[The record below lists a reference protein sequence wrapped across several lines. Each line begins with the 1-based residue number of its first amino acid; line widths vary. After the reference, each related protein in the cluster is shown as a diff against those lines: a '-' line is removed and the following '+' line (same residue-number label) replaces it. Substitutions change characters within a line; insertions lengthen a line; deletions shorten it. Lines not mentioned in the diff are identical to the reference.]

1 MTELAY
7 CAVCGIQLVA
17 MPVVRKIADR
27 QATFCSDICADRFQQ
42 EPVRYAGEPVLRV
55 RGLHKSFGSG
65 EAETPVLRGIDLT
78 VWEGEFVSIVG
89 ASGSGKSTLLNMI
102 GMLDR
107 PTRGD
112 IYIEGKHS
120 AEFSDEER
128 AGIRA
133 QTFGFVFQ
141 QYNLIPWLSVI
152 ENAMLPAL
160 FSGRGK
166 ARESALRQRLVDV
179 GLKHRIGHLPSHLSG
194 GEQQRA
200 ALVRAIANDPDIIL
214 GDEPT
219 GNLDSETGAKVL
231 EVLKHLH
238 SIERK
243 TLIIVTHDATIAGLA
258 DRTIVLK
265 DGRVLEHQ
273 AREPGAYTH

>member
-1 MTELAY
+1 MKLKIRKFDMKTLPPD
-7 CAVCGIQLVA
+7 AVVLLVG
-17 MPVVRKIADR
+17 K
-27 QATFCSDICADRFQQ
+27 
-42 EPVRYAGEPVLRV
+42 
-55 RGLHKSFGSG
+55 RG
-65 EAETPVLRGIDLT
+65 T
-78 VWEGEFVSIVG
+78 
-89 ASGSGKSTLLNMI
+89 GKSTLLNMI

-219 GNLDSETGAKVL
+219 GNLDEATGAGILDALCELNRRDGLSIVL
-231 EVLKHLH
+231 
-238 SIERK
+238 
-243 TLIIVTHDATIAGLA
+243 VTHDAAIARRA
-258 DRTIVLK
+258 DRVVRLAA
-265 DGRVLEHQ
+265 GRVEETGCTSV
-273 AREPGAYTH
+273 AERVPTAA